1 MDVEMKT
8 RMKRAVTGFIIG
20 LVAETPAAY
29 AACEDNVDNVEAY
42 YVNGMFTDFSDFEA
56 NRQAISKFISGYL
69 AASNFNSDV
78 KGTHNISEGAYNQ
91 VMEVAKQKTEDGNA
105 TKKQAV
111 LEFIN
116 GDYDYLNSEEG
127 VAAVQ
132 EYLEAI
138 KGAYEYTLN
147 EEDGLKAKQGLEE
160 LLDTCSRVVMIT
172 HSQGNFYGN
181 ALLNGVYASYHFPNG
196 YALAQFPMLGNMQI
210 ASPVNVPGGAA
221 ASLYPELIG
230 HLTNDNDLVM
240 RLVRSTRGSVPSNFN
255 APDIEADKSGHS
267 LEKRTS
273 LSMVKP
279 ELLRPACTRSAD
291 LLNRIRSTVKVAQAP
306 QPLAALAIRLSVGF
320 WISVLTLAV
329 FTVTTRWTIA
339 FSMGCRTLLHKAPF
353 STAAFVET
361 TASRSSNEPLG

>member
-1 MDVEMKT
+1 MKT

-267 LEKRTS
+267 LE
-273 LSMVKP
+273 
-279 ELLRPACTRSAD
+279 
-291 LLNRIRSTVKVAQAP
+291 QAY
-306 QPLAALAIRLSVGF
+306 
-320 WISVLTLAV
+320 LTQHGQAG
-329 FTVTTRWTIA
+329 TIA
-339 FSMGCRTLLHKAPF
+339 TRMY
-353 STAAFVET
+353 EI
-361 TASRSSNEPLG
+361 SRSFKPYPLHGQSSSSSSALSGFGYSSISRVLDISFNTGGVYRYHTVDDSVFNGLQNASSQGTFFNSSIRGNYSFTQLE